1 MKRIWDRMIAMLCT
15 AALLL
20 ALAGCAPEKEKTASI
35 INEGNKTYR
44 SEVFR
49 YDVGELYDITPVEDG
64 YLLCTEQGA
73 ASLKEDFSFD
83 GFSAEPAV
91 PIAAAAQ
98 GSVYATLSEDTSQY
112 FIFRDREEA
121 FRTDVA
127 VFQPLQLFAWGNSI
141 WACDGRN
148 VWRNGTAIGLP
159 QTPGTFWKAS
169 AIVGTA
175 TGLFT
180 ILTEWQPEAD
190 GPEQARIVE
199 LGESGTALDE
209 KTGLALPAELF
220 DAQPVCAQG
229 DCVYSAGRLWKT
241 DGQSFTL
248 VADLQQ
254 CGVNPAKLRRVLV
267 LEDGRIL
274 CLQQD
279 CLIVLSA
286 KPAGSTQ
293 QADGTQASS
302 EAQVSEPPA
311 ERVTLRLGTLYSAFE
326 FSDMISYVN
335 LHSAACSLE
344 VKEYKSMDQLN
355 RALLSGEVDIL
366 GLPDLS
372 ALKNYA
378 AKGLLTPM
386 ETVAPT
392 LFSSGVLYENMVEAL
407 RVDGSCCCLPL
418 VLQPQVNA
426 VPKRYQAAASDL
438 AAPQAYFSF
447 LAENEPEAFGLDT
460 REIRFSNWLTATA
473 DYWIDAEA
481 GTTHFQTEEFL
492 ALLEY
497 CDRFVLTPAEAM
509 ANQGAAEGTPMA
521 SCNQPMYLG
530 MHLWEDYDLVPP
542 PFAGVSACTLHSN
555 TYLAVVSGCDLEAAK
570 ALMMTLF
577 TDAGWHETWKSSE
590 MTRLC
595 ISINREWAEGDLDA
609 EVAQMLDDPYTEIQD
624 QEGFLSGVAHMK
636 ALYAE
641 ANHFAGGISEL
652 NNVILEEAQVYFNGD
667 CTAQQAA
674 ERIENRVWL
683 YINEHN

>member
-1 MKRIWDRMIAMLCT
+1 MRKNARRASAC
-15 AALLL
+15 LL
-20 ALAGCAPEKEKTASI
+20 AVLLILCGCSAKDGKIAAVTANEAPS
-35 INEGNKTYR
+35 YY
-44 SEVFR
+44 SQVFR
-49 YDVGELYDITPVEDG
+49 FDTGDLYDIAQTAFG
-64 YLLCTEQGA
+64 YSLCTEQGVLSLDEHFSDSDIVETPSDRFAVAKQGDLLA
-73 ASLKEDFSFD
+73 AWSEDVTHYVVYRGQEEIAQVERGLDRFQLLEFEDTVWICQGERLYCDGTELSFPQEV
-83 GFSAEPAV
+83 GVNWRASALVQTKQNLYVIASKWTPEGTSAEEARLCVLHQNMQTV
-91 PIAAAAQ
+91 PIK
-98 GSVYATLSEDTSQY
+98 E
-112 FIFRDREEA
+112 
-121 FRTDVA
+121 
-127 VFQPLQLFAWGNSI
+127 
-141 WACDGRN
+141 
-148 VWRNGTAIGLP
+148 
-159 QTPGTFWKAS
+159 
-169 AIVGTA
+169 
-175 TGLFT
+175 
-180 ILTEWQPEAD
+180 
-190 GPEQARIVE
+190 
-199 LGESGTALDE
+199 
-209 KTGLALPAELF
+209 GLALPAELF
-220 DAQPVCAQG
+220 DAQPVCAPV
-229 DCVYSAGRLWKT
+229 DYVYSAGRLWKT

-248 VADLQQ
+248 LADLQQ

-279 CLIVLSA
+279 CLIVLSDE
-286 KPAGSTQ
+286 PAENTQ
-293 QADGTQASS
+293 QADDKLASDGTQAST
-302 EAQVSEPPA
+302 PPT

-335 LHSAACSLE
+335 LHSAACRLD
-344 VKEYKSMDQLN
+344 VKEYESMEQLN

-392 LFSSGVLYENMVEAL
+392 LFSSGALYENMVEAL

-447 LAENEPEAFGLDT
+447 LAENEPEMFGRDT

-473 DYWIDAEA
+473 DYWIDAET
-481 GTTHFQTEEFL
+481 GTTSFQTEEFL

-509 ANQGAAEGTPMA
+509 ANQSAADVAPYA
-521 SCNQPMYLG
+521 SCSLPMYLG

-542 PFAGVSACTLHSN
+542 PFAGLSTCTLHSN
-555 TYLAVVSGCDLEAAK
+555 NWLAVVSGCDLEAAN
-570 ALMMTLF
+570 ALVTTLF
-577 TDAGWHETWKSSE
+577 TDEGWHETWKSSE

-595 ISINREWAEGDLDA
+595 ISVNREWTEGDLDA
-609 EVAQMLDDPYTEIQD
+609 EVAQMLDDPYTEILD
-624 QEGFLSGVAHMK
+624 EEGFLTGVAQMK

>member
-1 MKRIWDRMIAMLCT
+1 MKKMAASIVFVLVFIMLVVCM
-15 AALLL
+15 
-20 ALAGCAPEKEKTASI
+20 GCKKATEKTIEVDTNQREEYLPKMYLIEVGEHFDIALNGNDVLLVTERGGFYLDQYYAAAEEKTFAQDPVCLDGKADIYTSI
-35 INEGNKTYR
+35 
-44 SEVFR
+44 SENGTELSVC
-49 YDVGELYDITPVEDG
+49 DSSGELYRIPMGMDTFGQLLKQGEVIWYCDG
-64 YLLCTEQGA
+64 NRLFRNEMQIEMPQAGN
-73 ASLKEDFSFD
+73 
-83 GFSAEPAV
+83 GRWQ
-91 PIAAAAQ
+91 AAALVNTDHGLFVLLRKLVGEGENAENLFIPLLEETKAIRAQ
-98 GSVYATLSEDTSQY
+98 DGAQLPEQLCGALPLCMPESGCVYAGGSVW
-112 FIFRDREEA
+112 
-121 FRTDVA
+121 RTD
-127 VFQPLQLFAWGNSI
+127 G
-141 WACDGRN
+141 
-148 VWRNGTAIGLP
+148 
-159 QTPGTFWKAS
+159 K
-169 AIVGTA
+169 
-175 TGLFT
+175 
-180 ILTEWQPEAD
+180 
-190 GPEQARIVE
+190 
-199 LGESGTALDE
+199 
-209 KTGLALPAELF
+209 
-220 DAQPVCAQG
+220 
-229 DCVYSAGRLWKT
+229 
-241 DGQSFTL
+241 SFFL
-248 VADLQQ
+248 LADLQK

-577 TDAGWHETWKSSE
+577 TDEGWHETWKSSE

-595 ISINREWAEGDLDA
+595 ISTNREWTEDDLDA
-609 EVAQMLDDPYTEIQD
+609 EVAQMLDDPYTEIPD
-624 QEGFLSGVAHMK
+624 EEGFLSGVAQMK

>member
-49 YDVGELYDITPVEDG
+49 YDVGEWYDITPVEDG

-121 FRTDVA
+121 FRIDVA

-159 QTPGTFWKAS
+159 QTPGTFWQAS

-241 DGQSFTL
+241 DGQSFKL

-279 CLIVLSA
+279 CLIVLSDE
-286 KPAGSTQ
+286 PAGNTQ
-293 QADGTQASS
+293 QTDGTQVSS
-302 EAQVSEPPA
+302 DAHESEPPA
-311 ERVTLRLGTLYSAFE
+311 ERITLRLGTLFSAFE
-326 FSDMISYVN
+326 FSDMISYIN
-335 LHSAACSLE
+335 LHSATCRLE
-344 VKEYKSMDQLN
+344 VKEYESMDQLN

-392 LFSSGVLYENMVEAL
+392 LFSSGALYENMVEAL

-418 VLQPQVNA
+418 VLQPQVN
-426 VPKRYQAAASDL
+426 VVLKRYQAAASDL

-447 LAENEPEAFGLDT
+447 LAENEPEAFGRDT

-473 DYWIDAEA
+473 DYWIDTEA
-481 GTTHFQTEEFL
+481 GTTRFQTEEFY
-492 ALLEY
+492 ALLDY
-497 CDRFVLTPAEAM
+497 CNRFVLTPAEAM

-530 MHLWEDYDLVPP
+530 MRLWEDYDLVPP

-595 ISINREWAEGDLDA
+595 ISTNREWTEDDLDA
-609 EVAQMLDDPYTEIQD
+609 EVAQMLDDPYTEIPD
-624 QEGFLSGVAHMK
+624 EEGFLSGVAQMK